1 MEKRDVRK
9 FLDEMEKVTGND
21 LSKLDPSDRAE
32 FRSDRAELRQKI
44 MSEKFKNVTSQ
55 QLQEL
60 EELRQNAFKELEALK
75 KEGELISLIPNI
87 LRFATKVIAF
97 I

>member
-1 MEKRDVRK
+1 MEKEDVRK
-9 FLDEMEKVTGND
+9 FLDEMEKVTDND
-21 LSKLDPSDRAE
+21 LSKLDPSDRVE

-60 EELRQNAFKELEALK
+60 EELHQNAFKELEALK
-75 KEGELISLIPNI
+75 KQGELISLIPNI
-87 LRFATKVIAF
+87 LIFASKVIAF